1 MIRLTFP
8 MAETLEAST
17 TGGRIVVS
25 FPESSI
31 PLEEKE
37 AFISFVKSE
46 WIARQSRFS
55 ESDASELS
63 AEVDSTWWNQNRE
76 KYTGRA
82 GEA

>member
-1 MIRLTFP
+1 MP
-8 MAETLEAST
+8 DALEALT
-17 TGGRIVVS
+17 TGGRVVIS

-31 PLEEKE
+31 PLAEKE
-37 AFISFVKSE
+37 AFISFLKSE
-46 WIARQSRFS
+46 WIARQSRFR

-76 KYTGRA
+76 KYTGWI

>member
-1 MIRLTFP
+1 MP
-8 MAETLEAST
+8 DTLEALT
-17 TGGRIVVS
+17 TGGRVVIS

-31 PLEEKE
+31 PLAEKE
-37 AFISFVKSE
+37 AFIAFLKSE

-76 KYTGRA
+76 KYTGKI